1 MATIKIDDLKIE
13 TTENELA
20 TLEQAENVK
29 GGYELKNV
37 IISSY
42 SVSGSGAGASAGF
55 RGGVRVATGDV
66 NGDG

>member
-1 MATIKIDDLKIE
+1 MTTIKINKLNE
-13 TTENELA
+13 TVN
-20 TLEQAENVK
+20 AEEASAVK

-42 SVSGSGAGASAGF
+42 SVSGSSSAGF